1 MAMDESD
8 ETSHPTIS
16 DVQGSGIAKR
26 VRGSGRHGLQERE
39 SGDRQKLGVKQLPD
53 LAPFFVSLAG
63 LTEKSEQADD
73 MSAGVAGLG
82 PQTLLG
88 NGESECYPA
97 DLENMVKLMRRV

>member
-1 MAMDESD
+1 MDESD
-8 ETSHPTIS
+8 ETSHPEIS

-26 VRGSGRHGLQERE
+26 VRGSGRGLQEGE

-53 LAPFFVSLAG
+53 LPPFFVSFAG
-63 LTEKSEQADD
+63 LTEKPEQADD
-73 MSAGVAGLG
+73 MLAGAAGLG

-97 DLENMVKLMRRV
+97 DLENMVKLMRR